1 MNKAEAAEEAKSAGA
16 AKKKKILVKVSDDRI
31 SSLLANPL
39 NLTLSHRL
47 RSSTEESALFAYS
60 NPERQR
66 AILDLSGMSLGLKY
80 SVSSMKLDAP
90 MRRSRLMMRTI
101 RLCSR
106 GLVDKLEQHLHGS
119 VWKFFFMYIYVF
131 CVVRR
136 CLNFV

>member
-16 AKKKKILVKVSDDRI
+16 AKKKILVKVSDDRI

-47 RSSTEESALFAYS
+47 RSSTEESAPFAYS

-131 CVVRR
+131 CVVRL

>member
-1 MNKAEAAEEAKSAGA
+1 MNKAEAAEEAKSVGA
-16 AKKKKILVKVSDDRI
+16 VKKKILVKVSDDRI

-47 RSSTEESALFAYS
+47 RSSTEESAPFAYS

>member
-16 AKKKKILVKVSDDRI
+16 AKKKILVKVSDDRI
-31 SSLLANPL
+31 NSLLANPL

-47 RSSTEESALFAYS
+47 RSSTEESTPFAYS